1 MTRSCLFR
9 KKIEK
14 IRKFI
19 FRNNGRFEP
28 KRMVRKY
35 KLCRRIFFRFF
46 EIFRKNDLIFLIF
59 STIFRQR
66 LDMTACL
73 PLQGCIVQITSLQ
86 AKTEKLSA
94 KTEIFF
100 VIFSEF

>member
-1 MTRSCLFR
+1 MDVLNQKEWLESTNYVV
-9 KKIEK
+9 E
-14 IRKFI
+14 
-19 FRNNGRFEP
+19 
-28 KRMVRKY
+28 
-35 KLCRRIFFRFF
+35 FFSNFSKFF
-46 EIFRKNDLIFLIF
+46 EILWKTDLNFLIF